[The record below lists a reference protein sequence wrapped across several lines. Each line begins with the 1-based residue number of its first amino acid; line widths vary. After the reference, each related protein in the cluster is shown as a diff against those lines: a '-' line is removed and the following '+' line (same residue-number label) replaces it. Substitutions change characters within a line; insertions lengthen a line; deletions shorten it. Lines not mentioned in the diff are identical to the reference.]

1 MPKTRPVA
9 LSPILIVDDVAC
21 EAVTLER
28 LCHLL
33 GVETMRVANL
43 AEAGA
48 ILATM
53 RPAAVITDLVTDGA
67 QGMDCLDLIAEHVP
81 TVPIMVITPSE
92 RMLLKAAD
100 ELGGSY
106 GLSDLTC
113 VVKPVGLPTLTAF
126 IAHTGLKSRSS
137 SQSLD

>member
-1 MPKTRPVA
+1 MPNNRPNA
-9 LSPILIVDDVAC
+9 LSPILIVDDSAC

-28 LCHLL
+28 LCRLL
-33 GVETMRVANL
+33 GVETMRVANV

-53 RPAAVITDLVTDGA
+53 RPAAVITDLGTDDAEGL
-67 QGMDCLDLIAEHVP
+67 DCLDLIAEHVP
-81 TVPIMVITPSE
+81 TVPVMVMTPSE
-92 RMLLKAAD
+92 RMLFKAAH

-126 IAHTGLKSRSS
+126 IAHTGVKFKSSG
-137 SQSLD
+137 QTLG

>member
-1 MPKTRPVA
+1 MPNTRPHA
-9 LSPILIVDDVAC
+9 LSPILIVDDIAS

-33 GVETMRVANL
+33 GVETMRVANV

-48 ILATM
+48 ILASM
-53 RPAAVITDLVTDGA
+53 RPAAVITDLAADDTDGA
-67 QGMDCLDLIAEHVP
+67 DCLDLIAEHVP
-81 TVPIMVITPSE
+81 TLPIMVVTPSE

-100 ELGGSY
+100 ELGENY

-113 VVKPVGLPTLTAF
+113 VVKPVDLPTLTAF
-126 IAHTGLKSRSS
+126 IAHTGVKFRSS
-137 SQSLD
+137 GQRLG